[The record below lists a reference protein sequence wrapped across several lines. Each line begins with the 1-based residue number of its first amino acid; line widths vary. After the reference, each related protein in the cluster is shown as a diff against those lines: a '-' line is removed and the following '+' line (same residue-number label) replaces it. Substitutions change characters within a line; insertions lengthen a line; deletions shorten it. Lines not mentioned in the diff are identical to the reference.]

1 MTRLEFRAGIV
12 ALAATACLAGGL
24 PARAQSFT
32 MKLSSP
38 TVNDLSFEWMKA
50 FKEGV
55 EARSGGR
62 IKVELYPGGQLG
74 SIPRTV
80 EGVALGTIE
89 FVIPA
94 SGFLAG
100 LEPRFIT
107 FDTVGLFD
115 SAPHALRVFH
125 DPEIRTRLATFGA
138 AKGVEPLAVFVHSPL
153 ALLSH
158 KPVRSLA
165 DFKGQ
170 KIRVPGGAPLHIE
183 PFKHLGASPLSIPLG
198 EVLPAMQNH
207 TIDGMIAGSTVY
219 TSFKYYDVAK
229 GLTYLPR
236 AFIVTGGVVNRAFMK
251 SLGPEL
257 EAVVREEA
265 RKADELSATWGVQD
279 VERARKTWVEHG
291 GENIELSPEE
301 GRRFEEEVRTVSI
314 KILSDNPQIRAD
326 YEAIVATAK
335 KYR

>member
-1 MTRLEFRAGIV
+1 MAG
-12 ALAATACLAGGL
+12 AAH
-24 PARAQSFT
+24 AQPFT
-32 MKLSSP
+32 MQLSSP

-50 FKEGV
+50 LKAGV

-74 SIPRTV
+74 AIPRTV

-89 FVIPA
+89 LVIPA
-94 SGFLAG
+94 SGFLVG
-100 LEPRFIT
+100 LEPRFII
-107 FDTVGLFD
+107 FDAVGLFSD
-115 SAPHALRVFH
+115 PAHALRVFR
-125 DPEIRTRLATFGA
+125 DPAIHSRLATFGA
-138 AKGVEPLAVFVHSPL
+138 AKGVEPLAIFIHSPL

-183 PFKHLGASPLSIPLG
+183 PYKHLGASPLSIPLG

-207 TIDGMIAGSTVY
+207 TIDGMVAGTTVY

-229 GLTYLPR
+229 ALTYLPGG
-236 AFIVTGGVVNRAFMK
+236 FIVTSAVVNRGFMK

-257 EAVVREEA
+257 EAIVRDEA
-265 RKADELSATWGVQD
+265 RKAEDLSASWGVQD
-279 VERARKTWVEHG
+279 AERSRRTWVEHG
-291 GENIELSPEE
+291 GENIDLPPDEA
-301 GRRFEEEVRTVSI
+301 RRFETEITAVSVR
-314 KILSDNPQIRAD
+314 ILSENAQVRED
-326 YEAIVATAK
+326 YEAVSAAAK